1 MPRDEGTPAAVMP
14 RSALPTRAEAIP
26 ERPGVP
32 AAFLVIQGPDLYV
45 HPSLLDME
53 GERATRRAYV
63 DASAPPYANRRSPG
77 CSTPA
82 MPCFS
87 PIHHSTRCE
96 TGCRISIGTTNN
108 QCSVLSLDFHPISRR
123 LTTAGVDHDV
133 KILEVVSNGSDGKCV

>member
-1 MPRDEGTPAAVMP
+1 MD
-14 RSALPTRAEAIP
+14 
-26 ERPGVP
+26 
-32 AAFLVIQGPDLYV
+32 
-45 HPSLLDME
+45 

-82 MPCFS
+82 MSCFS
-87 PIHHSTRCE
+87 PIHHSTRCG

-108 QCSVLSLDFHPISRR
+108 QCSVLSLDFHPLSRR

-133 KILEVVSNGSDGKCV
+133 KVVKLEEIGGNDGSDAENVCYLRDIADADKLVRVMRHVLLAPTPWSSSADT

>member
-1 MPRDEGTPAAVMP
+1 MD
-14 RSALPTRAEAIP
+14 
-26 ERPGVP
+26 
-32 AAFLVIQGPDLYV
+32 
-45 HPSLLDME
+45 
-53 GERATRRAYV
+53 GERATRHAYI

-87 PIHHSTRCE
+87 PIHHSTRCR

-108 QCSVLSLDFHPISRR
+108 QCSVLSLDFHPLSHR

-133 KILEVVSNGSDGKCV
+133 KKLKDAIAMHNTALCSIGPPIGVGDVGVFGIFHSLHCKIVMGTSLVISAGSCAIMPGLVTK